1 MWNLPGQQHLR
12 RLTHSQGP
20 QTLHHCAPPVEVHG
34 DKTQHLCYLPDTRTT
49 SIQGPEQS
57 ETVQHWN
64 NCNNDTSV
72 GVFRPR
78 LYVKSSIRT
87 SSMPRESLGRDAE
100 VPGKTCTA
108 CASREAEGDTHCGY
122 NGEASLLDSSVHTCP
137 GSQSWGCEEVT
148 KQTFSCSSPL
158 HSPALLSTKAV
169 RQSPAAP
176 SGLVP
181 SQYSSP
187 HATDM
192 KTLH

>member
-1 MWNLPGQQHLR
+1 MTWNLPGQQHLR
-12 RLTHSQGP
+12 RLTHSQGL
-20 QTLHHCAPPVEVHG
+20 QRLHHCAPPVEVRG

-64 NCNNDTSV
+64 NYNNDTSV

-108 CASREAEGDTHCGY
+108 CASREAEGDTRGY
-122 NGEASLLDSSVHTCP
+122 NGEAPLLDSSVHTCP

-148 KQTFSCSSPL
+148 KQTFSCSSPTAFPCL
-158 HSPALLSTKAV
+158 A
-169 RQSPAAP
+169 
-176 SGLVP
+176 
-181 SQYSSP
+181 QYQGS
-187 HATDM
+187 
-192 KTLH
+192 KTISCRPFWSCPFPV